1 MVAGGDE
8 GRGELCS
15 SGCSDGWVGGR
26 QGSVVRCNVEML
38 RWYAVPIDGWCVKR
52 GRGRTRE
59 EKRRGR

>member
-1 MVAGGDE
+1 MV
-8 GRGELCS
+8 
-15 SGCSDGWVGGR
+15 GR

-59 EKRRGR
+59 EKRREEGGR